1 MQALK
6 INTNLLRAANVVAS
20 TEGMRYYLNGVSIEA
35 TRERVFYAATDG
47 HRLVAFHHAAE
58 WDDDTK
64 EEERSLSIIIPK
76 SSIEQIKINR
86 REENGVLRSSDGR
99 MWAIKKGLST
109 IAFEAIDGTFPDWR
123 RVVPEE
129 TSGKTAQFNGDY
141 LASFKKVA
149 RLAGAENT
157 VPGVY
162 HNGDGPALIDLGII
176 EHDYVACIMPM
187 RCSAT
192 HQKISYRPDWVK
204 AR

>member
-1 MQALK
+1 MQSLK

-20 TEGMRYYLNGVSIEA
+20 TEGTRYYLNGVSIEA
-35 TRERVFYAATDG
+35 TSERVFYAATDG

-64 EEERSLSIIIPK
+64 EEGRSLSIIIPG
-76 SSIEQIKINR
+76 SSIKQIKIDR
-86 REENGVLRSSDGR
+86 KEEDSVLSSLGGR
-99 MWAIKKGLST
+99 MWIIKKGLST
-109 IAFEAIDGTFPDWR
+109 IFEAIDGTFPDWR
-123 RVVPEE
+123 RIIPEE
-129 TSGKTAQFNGDY
+129 TNGKTAQFNGDY
-141 LASFKKVA
+141 LASFKKVGQ
-149 RLAGAENT
+149 LAGVKNT

-162 HNGDGPALIDLGII
+162 HNGDGPALIDLGVM